1 MERIFYLNICFG
13 YLPITQQ
20 VKLSS
25 LYCLSKGKSETF
37 KYPLSS
43 KTSPLL
49 SQVRDEAKHT
59 IKKMVKELMKLF
71 NKKTCMDISDGGK
84 IKKNAKDGFNFEAA
98 VSRFQSLSYFDQHVV
113 TNACAASVIEMLNNF
128 SSGNANY
135 IPLAEYIAY
144 LFELMEIA
152 LNIHG
157 LIEFT
162 IQVCW
167 YDWYFL
173 NVYGELEMHFF

>member
-1 MERIFYLNICFG
+1 MGIICFG
-13 YLPITQQ
+13 YFPITQL
-20 VKLSS
+20 VKHSALQLFTTKCRIQ
-25 LYCLSKGKSETF
+25 LYSE
-37 KYPLSS
+37 
-43 KTSPLL
+43 TSPLP

-71 NKKTCMDISDGGK
+71 TKKTCMDISDGGK

-113 TNACAASVIEMLNNF
+113 TNACAASVIEMLNAF
-128 SSGNANY
+128 SSGSDKY

-157 LIEFT
+157 LIDFT
-162 IQVCW
+162 IQVCIPIVK
-167 YDWYFL
+167 
-173 NVYGELEMHFF
+173 NVYMES